1 MRIVNSLVEDF
12 GGFELDAGAVKLRSS
27 DTQDIMLPY
36 NGTLPE
42 QMSSASSAFLHIN
55 VQPVQGARVVLVVDK
70 ENGRVRRPLE
80 ATNEE
85 IIALLDRFYEQS
97 ETGLD
102 RYWHGFWEA
111 HYMGWRQMVKD
122 SQKLLK
128 MLRSLLAK
136 NMAYISQRLLE

>member
-12 GGFELDAGAVKLRSS
+12 GGFELDAGAVKLYSA
-27 DTQDIMLPY
+27 DMQDIMLPY
-36 NGTLPE
+36 SGILPE

-85 IIALLDRFYEQS
+85 IIDLLDRFYKQS
-97 ETGLD
+97 EVGLD

-111 HYMGWRQMVKD
+111 HYMGWRQIVRD
-122 SQKLLK
+122 SRKLLK
-128 MLRSLLAK
+128 MLQSLPAK
-136 NMAYISQRLLE
+136 DMAYLSQRLLE